1 LGCGLLPGRQ
11 VGCEAVDAPV
21 SGGDAGAR
29 NATLA
34 IMAGG
39 EARVITALKPLFDTM
54 GSVTHLGPAGSGQS
68 CKIANQVTI
77 ATTMVGLVEGTTS
90 IRRAQAAPLQR

>member
-1 LGCGLLPGRQ
+1 LPGRQ